1 MDFTEKM
8 SRVQNVYEQFEADT
22 AEFRQAA
29 VCKPGCAYC
38 CNEMGTIDI
47 TTLEGVMIHERLA
60 QLKRPALSKVTKQLT
75 RDIRRREKNEKTRC
89 PLLQKNNRCMIYTTR
104 PFSCRQLYSLKLC
117 GEQGPTLHRQ
127 AVSLAKTAVAMIQA
141 IDDTGYSGHLSY
153 GLHMLGSEK
162 FWRVYRTGGF
172 NPEEIMVF
180 GKSHNIVSNRMAR
193 KNSP

>member
-1 MDFTEKM
+1 LFFFIIK
-8 SRVQNVYEQFEADT
+8 
-22 AEFRQAA
+22 
-29 VCKPGCAYC
+29 
-38 CNEMGTIDI
+38 
-47 TTLEGVMIHERLA
+47 
-60 QLKRPALSKVTKQLT
+60 ALVK
-75 RDIRRREKNEKTRC
+75 
-89 PLLQKNNRCMIYTTR
+89 
-104 PFSCRQLYSLKLC
+104 
-117 GEQGPTLHRQ
+117 RQ
-127 AVSLAKTAVAMIQA
+127 AVSPAKTAVAMIQA